1 MTTIIVGVDGSA
13 GSIDALQ
20 WAVREAQLRGATVR
34 AVSVWDFP
42 YAYGGL
48 TATVPLPTAG
58 LEDAS
63 RASLET
69 AIASA
74 VPDAAQAAAIERS
87 VLSGNPSNVLVDQS
101 EDADMLV
108 VGARGHGG
116 FLGLLLGSTSDQI
129 VKHAHCPVVVVH
141 SHRNP

>member
-13 GSIDALQ
+13 GSIEALQ
-20 WAVREAQLRGATVR
+20 WAVQEAELRGAKVR
-34 AVSVWDFP
+34 AISVWDFP

-48 TATVPLPTAG
+48 TATVPLPTEG
-58 LEDAS
+58 LEDAT

-69 AIASA
+69 AIVAA
-74 VPDAAQAAAIERS
+74 VPDAAKAAAIERA
-87 VLSGNPSNVLVDQS
+87 VMSGNPSNVLVDES
-101 EDADMLV
+101 AHADMLV

-129 VKHAHCPVVVVH
+129 VKHAACPVVVVR
-141 SHRNP
+141 SRTSA